1 MWDVGN
7 SVNQRGCPTFA
18 AWFARNVA
26 AKVGEQET
34 ATLILPKGIESMSN
48 ATARVRPEPD
58 PVLAD
63 IADYVTSYEIESAL
77 AYQTARNCL
86 IDTLGCGLEALSY
99 PACTKLLG
107 PVVPGAVLSNGARVP
122 GTQFQLDPVQAAFN
136 IGAMIRWLDFNDTW
150 LAAEW
155 GHPSD
160 NLGGILATADWL
172 SRGAAAAGR
181 KPLTMR
187 HVLTA
192 MIKAHEIQGCI
203 ALENSFNQ
211 VGLDHVV
218 LVKVA
223 STAVVAQML
232 GLTRDEII
240 NAVSLAWVD
249 GQSLRTYRHAPNTG
263 SRKSWAAGDA
273 TSRAVRLALMAK
285 TGEMGYP
292 SVLTAKRW
300 GFYDVLFQGRTF
312 KFQRPYG
319 SYVMENVLFK
329 ISYPAEFH
337 SQTAV
342 EAAMT
347 LHHQLAALGRTP
359 DDIAQISIRTH
370 EACMRIIDKQGPL
383 ANPADRD
390 HCIQYMVA
398 VPLLFG
404 RLTAADYED
413 DVAADPRIGRLREKI
428 VCVEDPAFTRDYHDP
443 EKRSIANALAV
454 RLKDGK
460 ELDEV
465 VVEYPIGHKR
475 RRTEGIPLLV
485 EKFKTNLARRFPAK
499 QQAAILQVSLD
510 QALLEAM
517 PVHEYTDLYVI

>member
-1 MWDVGN
+1 
-7 SVNQRGCPTFA
+7 
-18 AWFARNVA
+18 
-26 AKVGEQET
+26 
-34 ATLILPKGIESMSN
+34 MSSHISN
-48 ATARVRPEPD
+48 IRPEPD
-58 PVLAD
+58 QVLVD
-63 IADYVTSYEIESAL
+63 IADYVINYEIKSPL
-77 AYQTARNCL
+77 AYETARNCL
-86 IDTLGCGLEALSY
+86 IDTLGCGLEALEY
-99 PACTKLLG
+99 PACKKLLG
-107 PVVPGAVLSNGARVP
+107 PVVPGTMVPNGAKVP

-136 IGAMIRWLDFNDTW
+136 IGTMIRWLDFNDTW

-172 SRGAAAAGR
+172 SRNAVAMGKA
-181 KPLTMR
+181 PLTMR
-187 HVLTA
+187 DVLTG

-203 ALENSFNQ
+203 ALENSFNK

-273 TSRAVRLALMAK
+273 TSRAVRLALIAK

-292 SVLTAKRW
+292 SVLSAKTW
-300 GFYDVLFQGRTF
+300 GFYDVLFKGQPF

-329 ISYPAEFH
+329 ISFPAEFH

-342 EAAMT
+342 ECAMEIHEK
-347 LHHQLAALGRTP
+347 LKSAGRSAE
-359 DDIAQISIRTH
+359 DIKKITIRTH
-370 EACMRIIDKQGPL
+370 EACIRIIDKKGPL
-383 ANPADRD
+383 NNPADRD

-398 VPLLFG
+398 VPILFG
-404 RLTAADYED
+404 RLTAGDYED
-413 DVAADPRIGRLREKI
+413 VIASDPRIDVLRDKME
-428 VCVEDPAFTRDYHDP
+428 CVEDTAFTKDYHDP
-443 EKRSIANALAV
+443 EKRSIANALTV
-454 RLKDGK
+454 EFNDGTK
-460 ELDEV
+460 LDEIV
-465 VVEYPIGHKR
+465 CEYPIGHR
-475 RRTEGIPLLV
+475 RRRGDGIPLL
-485 EKFKTNLARRFPAK
+485 EAKFRTNLARMFPDRQQQRILDVSLN
-499 QQAAILQVSLD
+499 QQA
-510 QALLEAM
+510 LEAM
-517 PVHEYTDLYVI
+517 PVHEYVDLYVI

>member
-1 MWDVGN
+1 M
-7 SVNQRGCPTFA
+7 SQHLST
-18 AWFARNVA
+18 ARPA
-26 AKVGEQET
+26 PDKVLT
-34 ATLILPKGIESMSN
+34 DIVDYVLDYRIES
-48 ATARVRPEPD
+48 T
-58 PVLAD
+58 
-63 IADYVTSYEIESAL
+63 L
-77 AYQTARNCL
+77 AYDTARNCL
-86 IDTLGCGLEALSY
+86 IDTLGCGLEALEY

-107 PVVPGAVLSNGARVP
+107 PIVPGTVVPHGAKVP

-172 SRGAAAAGR
+172 SRTRIANGGT
-181 KPLTMR
+181 PLLMR
-187 HVLTA
+187 AVLSA

-203 ALENSFNQ
+203 ALENSFNK

-223 STAVVAQML
+223 TTAVVGEMI
-232 GLTRDEII
+232 GLTRDELI

-249 GQSLRTYRHAPNTG
+249 GQSLRTYRHTPNTG

-273 TSRAVRLALMAK
+273 TSRGVRLALIAK

-292 SVLTAKRW
+292 SVLTAPVW
-300 GFYDVLFQGRTF
+300 GFYDVLFKGVPFR
-312 KFQRPYG
+312 FQRPYG

-329 ISYPAEFH
+329 ISFPAEFH

-347 LHHQLAALGRTP
+347 LHGQLQKSGKSAA
-359 DDIAQISIRTH
+359 DIKKITIRTH
-370 EACMRIIDKQGPL
+370 EACIRIIDKKGPL

-404 RLTAADYED
+404 RLTAQDYED
-413 DVAADPRIGRLREKI
+413 DIARDGRIDALRERI

-443 EKRSIANALAV
+443 DKRSIANALTV
-454 RLKDGK
+454 ELTDGTT
-460 ELDEV
+460 LDEV
-465 VVEYPIGHKR
+465 VVEYPIGHR
-475 RRTEGIPLLV
+475 RRRADGIPLL
-485 EKFKTNLARRFPAK
+485 EAKFRINLARRFPAK
-499 QQAAILQVSLD
+499 QQAAILDASLD
-510 QALLEAM
+510 QGVLEAM
-517 PVHEYTDLYVI
+517 PVNRYVDLYVI